1 MARGLW
7 SGTLA
12 FGLVAVPVELVSA
25 VRDRDV
31 HFHEVEPDSGQRVE
45 VRRTC
50 AKDGKEVPW
59 DEVGHGY
66 EVDGRLVVLSDAE
79 LSAAAPE
86 RTRTIEVEEFVPLEQ
101 IDPAHFDHPYLLL
114 PQGGTE
120 GVTRAYRLLR
130 DVMGEEGQV
139 AIGRIVMRSREQL
152 VAVRERDGLLALSTL
167 LFANEIRD
175 PSGVDAVP
183 SGRRA
188 SPRKAEV
195 ERALKVIDEMTRDF
209 DPGRFEDCHRSRLLR
224 LIRRKQR
231 GGEVEIP
238 DVEPE
243 PAPARDLLAALEAS
257 LRPRRSAATRGS

>member
-31 HFHEVEPDSGQRVE
+31 HFHEVDERGQRVE

-50 AKDGKEVPW
+50 EQDGKEVPW

-66 EVDGRLVVLSDAE
+66 ELDGRLVVLSDEE
-79 LSAAAPE
+79 LAAAAPE

-101 IDPAHFDHPYLLL
+101 IDPAHFDHPYYLL

-120 GVTRAYRLLR
+120 GIARAYRLLR
-130 DVMGEEGQV
+130 DVMAEGEQV

-167 LFANEIRD
+167 LFADEIRD
-175 PSGVDAVP
+175 PGDVDAVP
-183 SGRRA
+183 SGRRGA
-188 SPRKAEV
+188 PRRAEV
-195 ERALKVIDEMTRDF
+195 DEALRVIDAMTRDF
-209 DPGRFEDCHRSRLLR
+209 DPSRYEDCHRSRLLR

-231 GGEVEIP
+231 GGEIEIP
-238 DVEPE
+238 EVEPE
-243 PAPARDLLAALEAS
+243 PDPVPDLMAALEAS
-257 LRPRRSAATRGS
+257 LSRVTTRT